1 MTTTATTTATR
12 SPFTVD
18 YTPTQELALLLRM
31 LHRAGYNDHI
41 AGHVTYRQPDG
52 TLLLNPREL
61 TWDEVCAGDI
71 VRISPQGEKLE
82 GRWSVTR
89 AIALHVELHRARS
102 DAVVAVH
109 NHPEWA
115 TVWSAAGEIP
125 PVYDQTS
132 AFMPDDI
139 VFFPEYEGDVTDV
152 GRAREN
158 VEALGSAAA
167 AFLGNHGVFVI
178 ADSIAQAQMRCSAIE
193 HRARLAWRVRAID
206 RGRAQVMPAAAAAA
220 LAHNIEVRYGRWE
233 HLFEAMARREI
244 RNDPTVLD

>member
-1 MTTTATTTATR
+1 MTMTTTATATA
-12 SPFTVD
+12 SPLTVA
-18 YTPTQELALLLRM
+18 YTPHQELALLLRM

-71 VRISPQGEKLE
+71 VRISPDGDKLD

-89 AIALHVELHRARS
+89 AIALHVELHRARH

-109 NHPEWA
+109 HHPEWA
-115 TVWSAAGEIP
+115 TVWSALGEVP
-125 PVYDQTS
+125 PIYDQTG
-132 AFMPDDI
+132 AFIPDDI
-139 VFFPEYEGDVTDV
+139 AFFPEYEGDVVDV

-193 HRARLAWRVRAID
+193 HRSRLAWRVRSID
-206 RGRAQVMPAAAAAA
+206 RGGAHPMPAQAAAT
-220 LAHNIEVRYGRWE
+220 LAHNIEVKYGRWE